1 MKKLIASVALALC
14 AIFGF
19 AAPAL
24 AQSYPPTVLVI
35 VIVSGPVTPGSTVT
49 ITITGCQAG
58 ETITVAV
65 DGVTV
70 TVSTCTGGGGTSAL
84 PMQAAGGSATASFTA
99 PTAVGTHTVTATG
112 GASGLVGSLTF
123 TVQQPVTT
131 TTAATGGGA
140 GLPTTGSDSTPT
152 LWIAG
157 TAVVVGAGL
166 AGVAWKR
173 RRPTAA

>member
-1 MKKLIASVALALC
+1 VKKLIASVAVVLC
-14 AIFGF
+14 AILGFG
-19 AAPAL
+19 APAL

-58 ETITVAV
+58 ETVTVAV

-70 TVSTCTGGGGTSAL
+70 TVSTCTGGGGTSAM

-99 PTAVGTHTVTATG
+99 PAAGTHTITATG
-112 GASGLVGSLTF
+112 NTSGLVGSLTF
-123 TVQQPVTT
+123 TVQQPATT
-131 TTAATGGGA
+131 TTAAPGGGGA
-140 GLPTTGSDSTPT
+140 LPTTGSDSTPT

-157 TAVVVGAGL
+157 ASIAVGLGL

-173 RRPTAA
+173 RHPSAA